1 MALRTGQVSLTAL
14 ASATSADGTAR
25 NGTTLPLAGVKP
37 GSLAIDITSA
47 ITTSSV
53 AATFKVQ
60 ASSDA
65 STWRDVYTTA
75 AVSVA
80 SAAGTGS
87 PVTTNRA
94 ILVPGD
100 ALSSYAYAR
109 VVATL
114 AGAATAG
121 ADVTSA
127 TYRFRRYGMKD

>member
-1 MALRTGQVSLTAL
+1 MALRTGQVSLAAL
-14 ASATSADGTAR
+14 ASATSANGTAR
-25 NGTTLPLAGVKP
+25 NGTTLPLAGLKP
-37 GSLAIDITSA
+37 GSLAIDINCS

-53 AATFKVQ
+53 LATFKVQ
-60 ASSDA
+60 ASSDN
-65 STWRDVYTTA
+65 STWRDVYAPA
-75 AVSVA
+75 AISVA

-87 PVTTNRA
+87 NVDTNRT
-94 ILVPGD
+94 IVVPGD

-114 AGAATAG
+114 SGAATAG